1 MTINLLVTNL
11 PVTKLLI
18 VGTCNLYIQAESKE
32 VNIPMALV
40 ITDLTKQYNKHKTG
54 LTDYSI
60 TIDKGVFGLLG
71 PNGAGKS
78 TLMKIIATISKP
90 TKGTLFLDGE
100 DIVKNPDHIRKILG
114 YLPQDFGV
122 YPNLN
127 AYEFL
132 EYIAAMKGIGGNGL
146 RKRIDML
153 LEGVNLTA
161 DAKLPIGTYSGGM
174 KQRIG
179 IAQALLNDP
188 KVLIF
193 DEPTV
198 GLDPE
203 ERVRFRQLIT
213 DLANDSI
220 VILSSH
226 IVSDIET
233 IADEVAIMQ
242 NGRLVTK
249 GLQQD
254 IIKQAQDKVFEVL
267 IPSQNLT
274 AFKNN
279 YRVIDTGRQ
288 NDHSR
293 VRYISNDEKV
303 APDSTPVKTT
313 LEDAYLYLTQTN
325 A

>member
-1 MTINLLVTNL
+1 MARLTIQNLSKSYTNG
-11 PVTKLLI
+11 VK
-18 VGTCNLYIQAESKE
+18 
-32 VNIPMALV
+32 ALDNV
-40 ITDLTKQYNKHKTG
+40 SL
-54 LTDYSI
+54 SI
-60 TIDKGVFGLLG
+60 SNGMFGLLG

-78 TLMKIIATISKP
+78 SLMRTLATLQLPDAGKI
-90 TKGTLFLDGE
+90 FFDGNDVLE
-100 DIVKNPDHIRKILG
+100 NPQQMRTQLG

-132 EYIAAMKGIGGNGL
+132 EYIAAMKGVGGSGL
-146 RKRIDML
+146 RQRIDLL

-161 DAKLPIGTYSGGM
+161 DAKRPIGTYSGGM

-203 ERVRFRQLIT
+203 ERVRFRQLIAE
-213 DLANDSI
+213 LANDCI
-220 VILSSH
+220 IILSSH

-242 NGRLVTK
+242 SGKLITK
-249 GLQQD
+249 GDQQD
-254 IIKQAQDKVFEVL
+254 IIRQAMGQIYEVVL
-267 IPSQNLT
+267 NHNEVGD
-274 AFKNN
+274 FKMR
-279 YRVIDTGRQ
+279 YKVIDTSRQ
-288 NDHSR
+288 NDRMR
-293 VRYISNDEKV
+293 VRYINKDTETV
-303 APDSTPVKTT
+303 PGSTAISAT
-313 LEDAYLYLTQTN
+313 LEDAYLLLTLNN

>member
-1 MTINLLVTNL
+1 MEIN
-11 PVTKLLI
+11 P
-18 VGTCNLYIQAESKE
+18 S
-32 VNIPMALV
+32 MALV
-40 ITDLTKQYNKHKTG
+40 IENLTKQYNQQKTAIG
-54 LTDYSI
+54 DYSI
-60 TIDKGVFGLLG
+60 TIEKGILGLLG

-90 TKGTLFLDGE
+90 SKGTVFLDGE
-100 DIVKNPDHIRKILG
+100 DILKNPDYIRRVLG

-132 EYIAAMKGIGGNGL
+132 EYIAALKGVGGRGL
-146 RKRIDML
+146 RQRIDML

-161 DAKLPIGTYSGGM
+161 DAKRPIGSYSGGM

-188 KVLIF
+188 KILIF

-203 ERVRFRQLIT
+203 ERVRFRQLIS
-213 DLANDSI
+213 DLADDCI
-220 VILSSH
+220 IILSSH

-233 IADEVAIMQ
+233 IADEVAIMK
-242 NGRLVTK
+242 NGVLLDKAV
-249 GLQQD
+249 QPD
-254 IIKQAQDKVFEVL
+254 IINHVEGKVFETL
-267 IPSQNLT
+267 IDNTMLNSMKAKHLIINT
-274 AFKNN
+274 
-279 YRVIDTGRQ
+279 TRQ
-288 NDHSR
+288 KDKTK
-293 VRYISNDEKV
+293 VRYINKLQDPEP
-303 APDSTPVKTT
+303 ASTPVVGT
-313 LEDAYLYLTQTN
+313 LEDAYLFLTQT

>member
-1 MTINLLVTNL
+1 M
-11 PVTKLLI
+11 
-18 VGTCNLYIQAESKE
+18 S
-32 VNIPMALV
+32 LV
-40 ITDLTKQYNKHKTG
+40 IKNLTKQYNQHKSG

-60 TIDKGVFGLLG
+60 TIEKGVLGLLG

-90 TKGTLFLDGE
+90 TKGTLFLDDE
-100 DIVKNPDHIRKILG
+100 DIVANPDKIRKILG

-132 EYIAAMKGIGGNGL
+132 EYIAAMKGVGGNGL
-146 RKRIDML
+146 RKRIDLL

-161 DAKLPIGTYSGGM
+161 DAKRPIGTYSGGM

-203 ERVRFRQLIT
+203 ERVRFRQLIS
-213 DLANDSI
+213 DLADDCI
-220 VILSSH
+220 IILSSH

-233 IADEVAIMQ
+233 IADEVAIMK
-242 NGRLVTK
+242 NGILLNK
-249 GLQQD
+249 AAQPD
-254 IIKQAQDKVFEVL
+254 IIKLVDGKVFEVL
-267 IPSQNLT
+267 VSNDEIAGIRTKHQ
-274 AFKNN
+274 
-279 YRVIDTGRQ
+279 VIDTSRQ
-288 NDHSR
+288 KDKTK
-293 VRYISNDEKV
+293 VRFITRTGQPEMGAIAVNAS
-303 APDSTPVKTT
+303 
-313 LEDAYLYLTQTN
+313 LEDAYLFLTQN
-325 A
+325 NN

>member
-1 MTINLLVTNL
+1 
-11 PVTKLLI
+11 
-18 VGTCNLYIQAESKE
+18 
-32 VNIPMALV
+32 MALV
-40 ITDLTKQYNKHKTG
+40 ITNLTKQYNKHKTG
-54 LTDYSI
+54 LVDYSI
-60 TIDKGVFGLLG
+60 TIDKGILGLLG

-90 TKGTLFLDGE
+90 THGTVFLDGE
-100 DIVKNPDHIRKILG
+100 DIVANPDRIRKVLG

-132 EYIAAMKGIGGNGL
+132 TYIAALKGLGGNDL

-153 LEGVNLTA
+153 LEGVNLTS
-161 DAKLPIGTYSGGM
+161 DAKRPIGTYSGGM

-188 KVLIF
+188 KILIF

-203 ERVRFRQLIT
+203 ERVRFRQLVS
-213 DLANDSI
+213 DLADDCI
-220 VILSSH
+220 IILSSH

-242 NGRLVTK
+242 NGRLLAK
-249 GLQQD
+249 AIQPD
-254 IIKQAQDKVFEVL
+254 IIKSVEGRVFETM
-267 IPSQNLT
+267 IDSGNL
-274 AFKNN
+274 ADFKTKHL
-279 YRVIDTGRQ
+279 VIDTNRQ
-288 NDHSR
+288 KDKTR
-293 VRYISNDEKV
+293 VRYITTTPL
-303 APDSTPVKTT
+303 AGSTALTAT
-313 LEDAYLYLTQTN
+313 LEDAYLFLTHSN

>member
-1 MTINLLVTNL
+1 MALSITNL
-11 PVTKLLI
+11 
-18 VGTCNLYIQAESKE
+18 S
-32 VNIPMALV
+32 
-40 ITDLTKQYNKHKTG
+40 KQYSNQKTALSSFSIDINKG
-54 LTDYSI
+54 IL
-60 TIDKGVFGLLG
+60 GLLG

-78 TLMKIIATISKP
+78 TLMKLIATISKP
-90 TKGTLFLDGE
+90 TGGSLLLDGT
-100 DIVKNPDHIRKILG
+100 DIVQHPDAIRKVLG

-132 EYIAAMKGIGGNGL
+132 EYIAAMKGVGGKGL
-146 RKRIDML
+146 RKRIDIL

-161 DAKLPIGTYSGGM
+161 DAKRPIGTYSGGM

-203 ERVRFRQLIT
+203 ERMRFRQLIA
-213 DLANDSI
+213 DLAQDCI
-220 VILSSH
+220 IILSSH

-242 NGRLVTK
+242 GGRLITK
-249 GLQQD
+249 GYQQD
-254 IIKQAQDKVFEVL
+254 IIKQADGRIFETFL
-267 IPSQNLT
+267 DNAALT
-274 AFKNN
+274 EFKSR
-279 YRVIDTGRQ
+279 YKVIDTSRQ
-288 NDHSR
+288 NDR
-293 VRYISNDEKV
+293 IKTRYISTAADA
-303 APDSTPVKTT
+303 APSSAPITAT
-313 LEDAYLYLTQTN
+313 LEDAYLFLTQNN

>member
-1 MTINLLVTNL
+1 MILTN
-11 PVTKLLI
+11 
-18 VGTCNLYIQAESKE
+18 SH
-32 VNIPMALV
+32 
-40 ITDLTKQYNKHKTG
+40 LTKHYNKQKTA
-54 LTDYSI
+54 LTDFSL
-60 TIDKGVFGLLG
+60 TIHKGVLGLLG

-78 TLMKIIATISKP
+78 TLMKLIATISKP
-90 TKGTLFLDGE
+90 SEGTLLLDGV
-100 DIVKNPDHIRKILG
+100 DIVKNPNSIRKVLG

-132 EYIAAMKGIGGNGL
+132 EYIAAMKGVGGKGL
-146 RKRIDML
+146 RQRIDML

-161 DAKLPIGTYSGGM
+161 DAKRPIGSYSGGM

-203 ERVRFRQLIT
+203 ERMRFRQLIG
-213 DLANDSI
+213 DLAQDCI
-220 VILSSH
+220 IILSSH

-242 NGRLVTK
+242 HGKLITHGPQHN
-249 GLQQD
+249 
-254 IIKQAQDKVFEVL
+254 IIKQAEGNIFEIL
-267 IPSQNLT
+267 IANSSLSQ
-274 AFKNN
+274 FKQK
-279 YRVIDTGRQ
+279 YKVIDTARHTEGIK
-288 NDHSR
+288 
-293 VRYISNDEKV
+293 VRYISKPQNV
-303 APDSTPVKTT
+303 ASLSTPVTAT
-313 LEDAYLYLTQTN
+313 LEDAYLFLTQN
-325 A
+325 

>member
-1 MTINLLVTNL
+1 
-11 PVTKLLI
+11 
-18 VGTCNLYIQAESKE
+18 
-32 VNIPMALV
+32 MALV
-40 ITDLTKQYNKHKTG
+40 ITNLTKQYNKHKIG
-54 LTDYSI
+54 LADYSI
-60 TIDKGVFGLLG
+60 TIDKGILGLLG

-90 TKGTLFLDGE
+90 TRGTVFLDGE
-100 DIVKNPDHIRKILG
+100 DIVANPDRIRKVLG

-132 EYIAAMKGIGGNGL
+132 TYIAALKGLGGNDL

-161 DAKLPIGTYSGGM
+161 DAKRPIGTYSGGM

-188 KVLIF
+188 KILIF

-203 ERVRFRQLIT
+203 ERVRFRQLVS
-213 DLANDSI
+213 DLADDCI
-220 VILSSH
+220 IILSSH

-242 NGRLVTK
+242 NGRLLAKAV
-249 GLQQD
+249 QPD
-254 IIKQAQDKVFEVL
+254 IIKNVENRVFETL
-267 IPSQNLT
+267 IDSSQLT
-274 AFKNN
+274 EFKTKHL
-279 YRVIDTGRQ
+279 VIDTNRQ
-288 NDHSR
+288 KDKTR
-293 VRYISNDEKV
+293 ARYITTTPL
-303 APDSTPVKTT
+303 AGSTALTAT
-313 LEDAYLYLTQTN
+313 LEDAYLFLTHSN

>member
-1 MTINLLVTNL
+1 M
-11 PVTKLLI
+11 
-18 VGTCNLYIQAESKE
+18 S
-32 VNIPMALV
+32 LV
-40 ITDLTKQYNKHKTG
+40 IKNLTKEYNQHKTG
-54 LTDYSI
+54 LSDYSI
-60 TIDKGVFGLLG
+60 TIEKGILGLLG

-100 DIVKNPDHIRKILG
+100 DIVTNPDHIRKVLG

-132 EYIAAMKGIGGNGL
+132 EYIAAMKGVGGNGL
-146 RKRIDML
+146 RQRIDML
-153 LEGVNLTA
+153 LEGVNLIA
-161 DAKLPIGTYSGGM
+161 DAKRPIGTYSGGI

-203 ERVRFRQLIT
+203 ERVRFRQLIS
-213 DLANDSI
+213 DMADDCI
-220 VILSSH
+220 IILSSH

-233 IADEVAIMQ
+233 IADEVAIMK
-242 NGRLVTK
+242 NGMLITK
-249 GLQQD
+249 GIQAD
-254 IIKQAQDKVFEVL
+254 IIKQVEGKVFETLASTDEVAQIKTKHL
-267 IPSQNLT
+267 IINTS
-274 AFKNN
+274 
-279 YRVIDTGRQ
+279 RQ
-288 NDHSR
+288 KDKTR
-293 VRYISNDEKV
+293 VRYITNQPEAGAV
-303 APDSTPVKTT
+303 AVNAG
-313 LEDAYLYLTQTN
+313 LEDAYLFLTHNN